1 MAVAEGVAT
10 ICEPFTEMTVTDV
23 GIRAAA
29 SDAAI
34 AVVTFKVGEFTKP
47 DGRQKVAEDRLSL
60 PGEARRRW
68 RIAQGRHTVIDP
80 DAQQFDPVKAA
91 GIVHDQ
97 SRA

>member
-1 MAVAEGVAT
+1 VAVAEGVAT

-34 AVVTFKVGEFTKP
+34 AVVTFKVGEFTNP

-60 PGEARRRW
+60 FLVKREDDGESRKVVTRSLT
-68 RIAQGRHTVIDP
+68 RIRSSLI
-80 DAQQFDPVKAA
+80 
-91 GIVHDQ
+91 
-97 SRA
+97 R